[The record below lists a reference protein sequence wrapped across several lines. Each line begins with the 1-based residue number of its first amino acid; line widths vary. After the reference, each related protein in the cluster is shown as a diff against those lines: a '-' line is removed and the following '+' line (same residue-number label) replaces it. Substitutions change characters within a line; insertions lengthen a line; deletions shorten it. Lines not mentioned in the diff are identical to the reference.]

1 MLVGKIRFEAVT
13 RRLYFNKVWL
23 CLAFLFTYFFT
34 HCPIREWSHFAV
46 TDICIGKILAFRPGH
61 PKWDQNSQFLT
72 LSETT
77 SISFT
82 FMWGSPPRWRC
93 IRNGLLVCKSTK
105 KCLDLFSCK
114 VFYAE
119 NVLKWTQKKL
129 TLSFPI
135 FWFKTLWC
143 IGLRLVLA
151 MPWSGC
157 SNNRGFNEKRATRRD
172 AKDIPRVPMVRLTL
186 VSPGAVDCSL
196 AVTNNSPVWRP
207 QGTHGEAYP
216 CITWCSWLFI
226 SSD

>member
-1 MLVGKIRFEAVT
+1 MTFTEYRPATGGLGGGGGGDSYIIGTAMLVGKIRFEAVT
-13 RRLYFNKVWL
+13 RRLYFNKVWW

-34 HCPIREWSHFAV
+34 HCPIREWSHLAV
-46 TDICIGKILAFRPGH
+46 TDICIGKILAFRPGYA
-61 PKWDQNSQFLT
+61 KWDQNSQLLP

-82 FMWGSPPRWRC
+82 FMWGPPRWRC

-114 VFYAE
+114 AFYAE
-119 NVLKWTQKKL
+119 NVLDWTQKKL

-135 FWFKTLWC
+135 FWFKTQWK
-143 IGLRLVLA
+143 
-151 MPWSGC
+151 
-157 SNNRGFNEKRATRRD
+157 NDATRR
-172 AKDIPRVPMVRLTL
+172 KRH
-186 VSPGAVDCSL
+186 
-196 AVTNNSPVWRP
+196 P

-216 CITWCSWLFI
+216 CITWCSRLFI